1 LQRVIVMDAVG
12 DKTFVEIRAPSVKD
26 TYTRLGKLLEA
37 IKTLHA
43 TGISHGDLHGRN
55 IRVNSTDPSKV
66 FLVDFGLVEKG
77 INEEDLP
84 ELCSRAVVPHQETD
98 TIVKNFCIATG
109 VGVTDTD
116 FWIALFRRLGADP
129 NRLDEA
135 TLSAVKKIG
144 QESVATLLGR
154 VNQLLK
160 ELSPENGQKTKDAII
175 KLKKTPTAR
184 LVETEIKD
192 ALAQARNM
200 IITRWRLIDLTR
212 KVVVNRA
219 PVDLDELKE
228 NFALA
233 KAALAEKNPTND
245 PGIAAFIQKLI
256 REMEDK
262 LNNVEQNSSTAI

>member
-1 LQRVIVMDAVG
+1 
-12 DKTFVEIRAPSVKD
+12 
-26 TYTRLGKLLEA
+26 
-37 IKTLHA
+37 
-43 TGISHGDLHGRN
+43 
-55 IRVNSTDPSKV
+55 
-66 FLVDFGLVEKG
+66 LVDFGLVRKG
-77 INEEDLP
+77 INEQDLSW
-84 ELCSRAVVPHQETD
+84 LCIGADVPHRAKD
-98 TIVKNFCIATG
+98 PFVKGFCIATA
-109 VGVTDTD
+109 VGVIDSD
-116 FWIALFRRLGADP
+116 FWIELFRRLGADP
-129 NRLDEA
+129 NGLDDA
-135 TLSAVKKIG
+135 TRSAVEKIK

-228 NFALA
+228 NFAVA
-233 KAALAEKNPTND
+233 KAALTVENPTND

-262 LNNVEQNSSTAI
+262 LNNVQQNSSTAI